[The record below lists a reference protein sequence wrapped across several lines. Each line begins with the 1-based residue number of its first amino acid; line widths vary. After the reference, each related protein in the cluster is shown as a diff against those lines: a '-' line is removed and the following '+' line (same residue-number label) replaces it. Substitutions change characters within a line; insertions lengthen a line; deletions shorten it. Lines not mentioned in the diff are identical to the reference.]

1 MSDETPA
8 SLTALR
14 VAQLADTLATE
25 ARTGLH
31 WTKDHYDRER
41 YERFLAIAAELLA
54 RTLAVSPDTAAR
66 WYTDQPGT
74 QTAKVGASAAAF
86 DAAGR
91 LLLIQRMDNA
101 RWALPG
107 GIVEYGESPATAA
120 AREAWEESGVHV
132 RVTAL
137 LGIYNTRLH
146 GFNIVSHWIHNS
158 FLADVLDGTPGPS
171 NETLAAGFF
180 TEAETMALPLH
191 PGHADPIRDA
201 LAAHATGHVAA
212 FFDP

>member
-1 MSDETPA
+1 MSDTPPP
-8 SLTALR
+8 LTALR

-25 ARTGLH
+25 AKTGLH

-54 RTLAVSPDTAAR
+54 STLAVPLDTATR
-66 WYTDQPGT
+66 WYTDHPGT
-74 QTAKVGASAAAF
+74 MTAKVGASVAAF
-86 DAAGR
+86 DTTGR

-120 AREAWEESGVHV
+120 TREAWEESGVQVH
-132 RVTAL
+132 VTAL

-146 GFNIVSHWIHNS
+146 GFNTVSHWVHHS
-158 FLADVLDGTPGPS
+158 FLADVIAGTPGPS

-180 TEAETMALPLH
+180 TEAEANALPLS
-191 PGHADPIRDA
+191 PGHADPIRDSF
-201 LAAHATGHVAA
+201 AAHATGYTAA